1 MFYKILWLHIY
12 SIIVIGDSILFV
24 SSQSLP
30 DIILPLE
37 VYDYPIWSPYK
48 WVKLSRVIRDLVIL
62 KMHSGKLMHST
73 NSLLKVLKK
82 CHSRVDDNAEA
93 LSKEKFH

>member
-30 DIILPLE
+30 DISLPLE
-37 VYDYPIWSPYK
+37 VYD
-48 WVKLSRVIRDLVIL
+48 
-62 KMHSGKLMHST
+62 
-73 NSLLKVLKK
+73 
-82 CHSRVDDNAEA
+82 
-93 LSKEKFH
+93 